1 MAAILDSFQV
11 APYAIFFNRWKTI
24 VGENFVLVAKMAQ
37 FTPKIC
43 TELLEYTAVGIGDFE
58 TVIGYRLL

>member
-1 MAAILDSFQV
+1 
-11 APYAIFFNRWKTI
+11 
-24 VGENFVLVAKMAQ
+24 MAQ

-58 TVIGYRLL
+58 TVIGYRLLYTFAESILNASAA